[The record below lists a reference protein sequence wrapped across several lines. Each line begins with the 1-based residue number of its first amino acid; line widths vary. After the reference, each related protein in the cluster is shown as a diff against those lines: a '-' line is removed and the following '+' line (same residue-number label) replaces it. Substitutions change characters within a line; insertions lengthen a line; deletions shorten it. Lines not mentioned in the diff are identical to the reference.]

1 MRIQRAD
8 AVRAKLSELG
18 ITSADV
24 NHAVAWAG
32 REAAAAAVVVGGGS
46 GSPSAD
52 SVTTLGDVCA
62 SCRYV

>member
-24 NHAVAWAG
+24 DHAVAWAG
-32 REAAAAAVVVGGGS
+32 REAAAAQWWWGEDPVPLA
-46 GSPSAD
+46 PI
-52 SVTTLGDVCA
+52 
-62 SCRYV
+62 R